1 MKKVAVLK
9 GGRSA
14 ERQVS
19 LATGSA
25 VAAALRARGYEV
37 TEIDAAGDLAPSLAA
52 EAPDV
57 VFIALH
63 GRWGEDGT
71 VQGFLEILGIPYTGS
86 GVLASSLA
94 MDKVLSKRVFASLDI
109 PTPDFEVLGPGETA
123 EGVRLGAPLVA
134 KPPREGSTIGVAV
147 ARTDAEIPAAVAAAR
162 AHSPDV
168 LVERFVRGR
177 ELTVGVIDGEPLPV
191 VEIQPEGGFYDFAS
205 KYTPGRTRYTC
216 PAVLSAEEERAV
228 REAGR
233 AAYLAL
239 GCAGAARV
247 DVLLDEGSRP
257 WVLEVNTIPG
267 MTPTSLLPK
276 AAAAAGMDFET
287 LVERILKGASLKA

>member
-1 MKKVAVLK
+1 
-9 GGRSA
+9 
-14 ERQVS
+14 VS
-19 LATGSA
+19 LATGAA
-25 VAAALRARGYEV
+25 VATALRARGYEV
-37 TEIDAAGDLAPSLAA
+37 AEIDAAGDLAPSLAA
-52 EAPDV
+52 AAPDV

-94 MDKVLSKRVFASLDI
+94 MDKVLSKRVFASLAI
-109 PTPDFEVLGPGETA
+109 PTPDFEVLEPGEAASTI
-123 EGVRLGAPLVA
+123 RLGAPLVA

-177 ELTVGVIDGEPLPV
+177 ELTVGVIDGESLPV

-216 PAVLSAEEERAV
+216 PAALPAEVEMAV

-233 AAYLAL
+233 RAYRAL

-247 DVLLDEGSRP
+247 DVLLDERSDP

-287 LVERILKGASLKA
+287 LVERILRGASLKA